1 MDFTSAQRTAIEL
14 PTDLV
19 VTAGAGSGKTRV
31 LVERYLRLLT
41 EGHEAASLLA
51 LTFTEK
57 AAREMRERVRL
68 TVAERTRLAPL
79 TERPLWEERQAA
91 VEAARIGTFHSF
103 CATLLRDHPAETGL
117 DPAFSLL
124 DEAETKLLLIESIEA
139 TLNTEYATLEQKKSV
154 LLEEFGPE
162 ELSALLAEMVQGGP
176 EVKAALA
183 AMPPTP
189 AALVAYWR
197 TQLSVVQAEVGRD
210 LLTDPNW
217 QTAQMTLLQLA
228 AFASQADLLGKQ
240 VLGLAKWL
248 MEESKKEQ
256 PNLLFPFKIDLR
268 GGSKKNWRGEG
279 TLEEAKKTLRTLRE
293 TYALY
298 APLLELVPAEALEER
313 TAQAVLDLCELYR
326 AVGKRYKRDKEQENQ
341 LDFDD
346 LIVRT
351 RELLEQDPTVRN
363 RWQAELQAILVDE
376 FQDTDDEQRAIL
388 TALTNLTKGG
398 PKVPQLFIVGDGKQS
413 IYRFRGADVRV
424 FQAVA
429 QEIVQK
435 GGQIVPLQTSFRT
448 HPPLLNW
455 LNQVTEALFA
465 RPRALQPYEVP
476 FEPLQQHRE
485 TPSHPHSI
493 ELHILARDE
502 TLAPPVNAIEGRK
515 AEAKILAERLQ
526 FLTAGR
532 AGKLIF
538 DKQEET
544 WRIPTFADIALL
556 FQASTVFEYY
566 EQALREQGIPFLT
579 TAGRGYYGRKEV
591 QDLIHLMQVLN
602 DPQDKLALVGV
613 LRSPLFALAD
623 EQILHLHLKDPKNLW
638 NALLTSQG
646 NEEKE
651 EVTFARETLHELY
664 TLRGKLKVG
673 ELLREALSKTGYLA
687 TISGL
692 TDGER
697 RRVNVEKLLEVARQK
712 GSSLSNYSAYLA
724 SLNKTESRE
733 GEAPL
738 EAEGSVRLMTVHRSK
753 GLEFPIVVLPDLGRD
768 VKPNLSQW
776 LAHRTYGLG
785 LKFRN
790 RDEQPLAYLL
800 ALAEEKQMEQAERER
815 LLYVALTRAR
825 DYLILSGPAAKK
837 SGPNWLSWILG
848 ALGWAWEQDGPP
860 KGLHY
865 PLEVW
870 HHIQPVG

>member
-31 LVERYLRLLT
+31 LVERYLRLLN

-57 AAREMRERVRL
+57 ASREMRERVRL

-79 TERPLWEERQAA
+79 AERPLWEERRAA

-103 CATLLRDHPAETGL
+103 CTTLLRDHPVETGL
-117 DPAFSLL
+117 DPAFTIL
-124 DEAETKLLLIESIEA
+124 DEAETKLTLTESIEA
-139 TLNTEYATLEQKKSV
+139 TLSAKYKTLEQKKSV

-162 ELSALLAEMVQGGP
+162 ELSTILAEIVQGGS

-183 AMPPTP
+183 VMPSTP
-189 AALVAYWR
+189 AALVAHWR
-197 TQLSVVQAEVGRD
+197 AQLNLVQAEVKGD
-210 LLTDPNW
+210 LLTNQNW
-217 QTAQMTLLQLA
+217 QTAQMTLQQLA
-228 AFASQADLLGKQ
+228 AFASSADLIGKQ
-240 VLGLAKWL
+240 VLMVVQRLG
-248 MEESKKEQ
+248 EESQKDAANFTFLSEI
-256 PNLLFPFKIDLR
+256 NLR
-268 GGSKKNWRGEG
+268 GGSKKKWRDEEA
-279 TLEEAKKTLRTLRE
+279 LEEAKKTLRTLRE
-293 TYALY
+293 TYAFY
-298 APLLELVPAEALEER
+298 APLLELVPDEALEER

-326 AVGKRYKRDKEQENQ
+326 AAVERYKRVKEQKNQ

-351 RELLEQDPTVRN
+351 RELLEQNPTVRN

-388 TALTNLTKGG
+388 TALTRL
-398 PKVPQLFIVGDGKQS
+398 PKDGSRVPQLFIVGDGKQS

-429 QEIVQK
+429 KDIVQK

-485 TPSHPHSI
+485 TPSHPCSV
-493 ELHILARDE
+493 ELHILARDK
-502 TLAPPVNAIEGRK
+502 TLAPPVNATEGRK
-515 AEAKILAERLQ
+515 TEAKILAERLL

-538 DKQEET
+538 DKQEKI

-556 FQASTVFEYY
+556 FQASTVFENY

-579 TAGRGYYGRKEV
+579 TEGRGYYGRKEV

-638 NALLTSQG
+638 NALLTSNA
-646 NEEKE
+646 NEGE
-651 EVTFARETLHELY
+651 EVTFASETLRELY

-697 RRVNVEKLLEVARQK
+697 RRVNVEKLLDVARQK

-724 SLNKTESRE
+724 SLNKTEARE

-753 GLEFPIVVLPDLGRD
+753 GLEFPLVVLPDLGRD

-776 LAHRTYGLG
+776 LAHRAYGLG

-800 ALAEEKQMEQAERER
+800 ALAEEKRMEQAERER
-815 LLYVALTRAR
+815 LLYVALTRAC

-837 SGPNWLSWILG
+837 SGPNWLSWLLG

-860 KGLHY
+860 EGLHY

>member
-1 MDFTSAQRTAIEL
+1 
-14 PTDLV
+14 
-19 VTAGAGSGKTRV
+19 
-31 LVERYLRLLT
+31 
-41 EGHEAASLLA
+41 
-51 LTFTEK
+51 
-57 AAREMRERVRL
+57 
-68 TVAERTRLAPL
+68 
-79 TERPLWEERQAA
+79 
-91 VEAARIGTFHSF
+91 
-103 CATLLRDHPAETGL
+103 
-117 DPAFSLL
+117 
-124 DEAETKLLLIESIEA
+124 
-139 TLNTEYATLEQKKSV
+139 
-154 LLEEFGPE
+154 
-162 ELSALLAEMVQGGP
+162 
-176 EVKAALA
+176 
-183 AMPPTP
+183 
-189 AALVAYWR
+189 
-197 TQLSVVQAEVGRD
+197 
-210 LLTDPNW
+210 
-217 QTAQMTLLQLA
+217 
-228 AFASQADLLGKQ
+228 
-240 VLGLAKWL
+240 
-248 MEESKKEQ
+248 
-256 PNLLFPFKIDLR
+256 
-268 GGSKKNWRGEG
+268 
-279 TLEEAKKTLRTLRE
+279 
-293 TYALY
+293 
-298 APLLELVPAEALEER
+298 
-313 TAQAVLDLCELYR
+313 
-326 AVGKRYKRDKEQENQ
+326 
-341 LDFDD
+341 
-346 LIVRT
+346 
-351 RELLEQDPTVRN
+351 
-363 RWQAELQAILVDE
+363 
-376 FQDTDDEQRAIL
+376 
-388 TALTNLTKGG
+388 
-398 PKVPQLFIVGDGKQS
+398 
-413 IYRFRGADVRV
+413 
-424 FQAVA
+424 
-429 QEIVQK
+429 
-435 GGQIVPLQTSFRT
+435 
-448 HPPLLNW
+448 
-455 LNQVTEALFA
+455 
-465 RPRALQPYEVP
+465 LQPYEVP